1 MDSVTALENK
11 DYVKFL
17 GVLIDKNLTSK
28 QRSDYNYSKIN
39 KIISP
44 IAKLRHH
51 VPLLENTSNHTQSYC
66 IRNCGNSKLPVDLY
80 GETATSTYHQLLDRV
95 ETTSLYR
102 LRVQNMFTLTYLNPK
117 YAEELLSLCSTL

>member
-1 MDSVTALENK
+1 MDSVTAPENK

-17 GVLIDKNLTSK
+17 GVLIDKNLTWK
-28 QRSDYNYSKIN
+28 QRSDYNYRYSKIN
-39 KIISP
+39 KIISL

-51 VPLLENTSNHTQSYC
+51 VPLKTLLENTNNVNNHTQSYC
-66 IRNCGNSKLPVDLY
+66 IINCGNSKLPVDLY

-102 LRVQNMFTLTYLNPK
+102 LRVQTMLTTIYKFLH
-117 YAEELLSLCSTL
+117 LHI

>member
-17 GVLIDKNLTSK
+17 GVLIDKHLTWK
-28 QRSDYNYSKIN
+28 QHSDYNYSKIN
-39 KIISP
+39 KIISL

-51 VPLLENTSNHTQSYC
+51 VPLKTFLENTSNHTQSYC
-66 IRNCGNSKLPVDLY
+66 IINCGNSKLPVDLY

-102 LRVQNMFTLTYLNPK
+102 LRVQNMLTTIYKCLH
-117 YAEELLSLCSTL
+117 SHI